1 MAQTVEATKRALA
14 SNPTKDATIRD
25 GLDDIDQASFDS
37 FPASDAPSWWARS
50 PAEDLEGH
58 GRLLSSHQSD
68 GHPGRRP
75 GRALGPSMRPL
86 RRLHG

>member
-1 MAQTVEATKRALA
+1 MAQTVEATKRAPA

-68 GHPGRRP
+68 GHPVRRP
-75 GRALGPSMRPL
+75 GRAMRSQPAPL
-86 RRLHG
+86 EDG